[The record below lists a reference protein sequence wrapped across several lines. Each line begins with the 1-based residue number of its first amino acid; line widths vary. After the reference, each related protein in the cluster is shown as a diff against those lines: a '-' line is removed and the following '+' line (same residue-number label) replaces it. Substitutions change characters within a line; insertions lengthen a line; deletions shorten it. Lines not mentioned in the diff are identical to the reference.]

1 MMGKIPCLKMK
12 KKDRDYLSSCLPD
25 LLFFYEL
32 HRSVFKGF
40 DSRQ

>member
-12 KKDRDYLSSCLPD
+12 KKTEIICLPD